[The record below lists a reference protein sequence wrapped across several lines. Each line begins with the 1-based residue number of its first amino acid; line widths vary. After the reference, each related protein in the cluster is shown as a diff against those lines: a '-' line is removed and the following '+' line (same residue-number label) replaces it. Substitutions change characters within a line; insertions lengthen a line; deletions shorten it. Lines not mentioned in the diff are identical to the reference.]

1 MARKTAP
8 ALSGYA
14 EPLARSVRIRRL
26 SGFILLT
33 SQSGIS
39 PPFLRALRC
48 DVRADTVFAAVPTSP
63 QCRKI
68 ARIIIWVSP
77 APGTCSAVPYY
88 VISGLSRSLAASG
101 SLDRRRCAAHV
112 QTISIPNMPQGL
124 GPNGRDY
131 ATATHCYGQQ
141 GSEGFRY
148 LNQRPLTARLR
159 GLNQGIRFLPRS
171 CYLSDFEVA
180 RP

>member
-1 MARKTAP
+1 MTMAQRARAAPFRLRRTPSPLGTYPKT
-8 ALSGYA
+8 
-14 EPLARSVRIRRL
+14 IRVH
-26 SGFILLT
+26 LLT

-48 DVRADTVFAAVPTSP
+48 DVRADTAFAAVPTSP

-112 QTISIPNMPQGL
+112 QIISIPNMPQGL
-124 GPNGRDY
+124 RPNGRNY
-131 ATATHCYGQQ
+131 ATATHCYG
-141 GSEGFRY
+141 
-148 LNQRPLTARLR
+148 
-159 GLNQGIRFLPRS
+159 
-171 CYLSDFEVA
+171 
-180 RP
+180 

>member
-1 MARKTAP
+1 MSCRASLACGLVRRVEKMTLLKAQPLHAITLHKHLRTPRAEQPRPPKDDGAKDCASPFRLRRTPSPLGTYPKT
-8 ALSGYA
+8 
-14 EPLARSVRIRRL
+14 IRVH
-26 SGFILLT
+26 LLT

-48 DVRADTVFAAVPTSP
+48 DVRADTAFAAVPTSP

-101 SLDRRRCAAHV
+101 SLGRRRCAAHA
-112 QTISIPNMPQGL
+112 QIISIPNMPQGL
-124 GPNGRDY
+124 
-131 ATATHCYGQQ
+131 
-141 GSEGFRY
+141 
-148 LNQRPLTARLR
+148 
-159 GLNQGIRFLPRS
+159 
-171 CYLSDFEVA
+171 
-180 RP
+180 

>member
-1 MARKTAP
+1 MTYRAKDSGLGRQRMPPPRRAP
-8 ALSGYA
+8 TVSGYA

-26 SGFILLT
+26 SGFICSRL
-33 SQSGIS
+33 S
-39 PPFLRALRC
+39 PGFLPRFLRALRC
-48 DVRADTVFAAVPTSP
+48 DVRADTAFAAVPTSP

-124 GPNGRDY
+124 RPNGRNY
-131 ATATHCYGQQ
+131 TTATHCYG
-141 GSEGFRY
+141 
-148 LNQRPLTARLR
+148 
-159 GLNQGIRFLPRS
+159 
-171 CYLSDFEVA
+171 
-180 RP
+180 